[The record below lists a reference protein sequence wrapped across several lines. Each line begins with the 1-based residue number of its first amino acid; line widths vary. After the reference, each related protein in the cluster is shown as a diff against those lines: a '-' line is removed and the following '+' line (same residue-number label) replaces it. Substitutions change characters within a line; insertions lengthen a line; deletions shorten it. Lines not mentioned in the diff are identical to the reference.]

1 MGLNTN
7 SEKFIDFHLEWVNR
21 PLRSGAT
28 GYYRRVPGTR
38 ADPTMPQAQA
48 RLAFS
53 EIATGTHKIRGTTE
67 TWDHREISRN
77 ADHIGNQMRNR
88 KFKQEGPELTKW
100 ERILC
105 KLLAMK

>member
-1 MGLNTN
+1 MPNHEN
-7 SEKFIDFHLEWVNR
+7 SEKRFDIHLEWVNR

-38 ADPTMPQAQA
+38 ADPTLPQAKV
-48 RLAFS
+48 RLKFS
-53 EIATGTHKIRGTTE
+53 EIATGTHKMRGTTE

-77 ADHIGNQMRNR
+77 ADQIGNQMRNK
-88 KFKQEGPELTKW
+88 KFKPEGPVLTKW

-105 KLLAMK
+105 KLLATE